1 MHCFCMQTKVTWKI
15 NFSFL
20 RGRYGSEFQRVEA
33 RMVHNATFINISE
46 LAEYRTSVSKY
57 CFAENYAHNFTE
69 TPEILQLRIRA
80 HIIVSNFTLSRMR
93 DLAAHALD
101 YAQQHSVPV
110 HGVTMSGMERARQAL
125 TAPEVSTWSAHPDV
139 LGYTSAMRKALTA
152 HLDFLLKAVQVFAT
166 RVRPALAHCMQQTK
180 QGEAPLTSAASPSGS
195 DDSLCQQHLQP
206 HRHWQDLPEMLKLS
220 AEISYELL
228 VAFLSAPVAAIPQL
242 NIFSPTVVVEDSLP
256 PHRDPRV
263 IEDLL
268 QSIDFC
274 LDVLRQIVHTSQL
287 SIVEHMRKDLDQQV
301 PRINARIK
309 REEL

>member
-1 MHCFCMQTKVTWKI
+1 L
-15 NFSFL
+15 FL
-20 RGRYGSEFQRVEA
+20 HDRYGSEFQRVEA
-33 RMVHNATFINISE
+33 RIVHNATFINISE
-46 LAEYRTSVSKY
+46 LAEYRTSISKY
-57 CFAENYAHNFTE
+57 CFAENYAQNFTE

-101 YAQQHSVPV
+101 YSQQHSVSV
-110 HGVTMSGMERARQAL
+110 HGVTMSGIERATQAL
-125 TAPEVSTWSAHPDV
+125 AAPAVSTWSAHPDV
-139 LGYTSAMRKALTA
+139 LGYTSAMRKVLTA
-152 HLDFLLKAVQVFAT
+152 HLDLLLKAVQVFAT
-166 RVRPALAHCMQQTK
+166 RLRPAVAHCVQQP
-180 QGEAPLTSAASPSGS
+180 QGEASVVSA
-195 DDSLCQQHLQP
+195 DSLCQQHLQP

-228 VAFLSAPVAAIPQL
+228 VAILSTPVAAVPRL
-242 NIFSPTVVVEDSLP
+242 NIFSPTVDVEDSLP

-274 LDVLRQIVHTSQL
+274 LDVLSQIVHTSQL
-287 SIVEHMRKDLDQQV
+287 SIVEHMRKDLDQLV
-301 PRINARIK
+301 PRIKAMMK